1 MSSIIRIFN
10 HFAQPLDQLADIPT
24 TPRSWVL
31 NGYGRCEFSIA
42 PADPKCTERNFQFG
56 NLVHIEH
63 VPSVNDDNTI
73 NGKLASWT
81 GIILPPR
88 KWDVDTLHV
97 TAYSAEAI
105 LAYRAMPYVTV
116 SGSPADVFRE
126 IIGYANQHPA
136 VTATPGIVFRLG
148 RVDNLQTTFS
158 DDLKT
163 NAYDHIGKLCKFT
176 GMDWDAVG
184 SIDNRSERL
193 VITVNLYARKV
204 ASTPLI
210 LGTDNTELQAPLLT
224 EQGTPTNQIF
234 AYTHAYT
241 EADRQMQVMTYQGSY
256 DDYGPIQI
264 NTVYVGQHDL
274 ASVEQA
280 ARSRLDTRG
289 RPAKLFKRVAL
300 DVGDTLSHIGVGN
313 VVQVHEPR
321 VGFNQDGTLGFRA
334 AVRIISVDYND
345 LSNKAPLN
353 VEVI

>member
-1 MSSIIRIFN
+1 MSIIRLFN
-10 HFAQPLDQLADIPT
+10 HFCQPLDQLADIAT

-31 NGYGRCEFSIA
+31 NGYGRCEFSID
-42 PADPKCTERNFQFG
+42 PADPKCTESNFQFG
-56 NLVHIEH
+56 NLLHIEH
-63 VPSVNDDNTI
+63 VPSVNDDGTI
-73 NGKLASWT
+73 NGKLPPWT

-88 KWDVDTLHV
+88 TWDVDTLHI

-126 IIGYANQHPA
+126 IIGYANQHPS
-136 VTATPGIVFRLG
+136 VTARPNIIFRLG

-163 NAYDHIGKLCKFT
+163 NAYDHIGKLCKFA
-176 GMDWDAVG
+176 GMDWDAAG
-184 SIDNRSERL
+184 SIDSRSGDL
-193 VITVNLYARKV
+193 IITVNLYARKV
-204 ASTPLI
+204 TRTSLI

-241 EADRQMQVMTYQGSY
+241 EADREMQVVTYQGSY

-280 ARSRLDTRG
+280 ALARLDARG

-300 DVGDTLSHIGVGN
+300 DVGDTFSSIAVGN
-313 VVQVHEPR
+313 LVQVHEPR
-321 VGFNQDGTLGFRA
+321 VGFNRAGGLGFQA
-334 AVRIISVDYND
+334 SVRIISVDYND

-353 VEVI
+353 VEVV